1 MQPLVTNNQFE
12 IAGLTNPNCKL
23 RMCIDTTANVA
34 YIGTANEYTSRMP
47 LYINKR
53 EAGILQNTTI
63 GNMFSILNLSRLSI
77 LLMVWIQII

>member
-1 MQPLVTNNQFE
+1 
-12 IAGLTNPNCKL
+12 
-23 RMCIDTTANVA
+23 MCVDTTENVA

-47 LYINKR
+47 LYINTKG

-77 LLMVWIQII
+77 LLMV